1 MSLSFLLRVILYSS
15 LALSQSARALSTV
28 IFWVLRASDRPESS
42 NSASRSP
49 FLTCEPSSITHLMV
63 VAVVAFWLRAL
74 TLQVTSLF
82 SADSR
87 MPRSFTV
94 IASLSFLT
102 GAVRMSVRDARM
114 LVSQYHAPAPLAPTR
129 TTTMARMPSLAPVPR
144 RLLRAIRDGLRLGEP
159 FWPLGLSTTTP
170 GWAIGSRGSA
180 VTGCKLIG
188 PHSSEVKRH

>member
-74 TLQVTSLF
+74 TLQLTSLF

-87 MPRSFTV
+87 MPRSLTV
-94 IASLSFLT
+94 LPSLPFLT
-102 GAVRMSVRDARM
+102 GAVRRSAR
-114 LVSQYHAPAPLAPTR
+114 LVGKLAIQYQDRATPLT
-129 TTTMARMPSLAPVPR
+129 AR
-144 RLLRAIRDGLRLGEP
+144 
-159 FWPLGLSTTTP
+159 
-170 GWAIGSRGSA
+170 
-180 VTGCKLIG
+180 
-188 PHSSEVKRH
+188 